1 MRRISKKYIHIAII
15 IIGIIFILLSAFHDN
30 IWFDE
35 SYSVSIARH
44 SFSEIWEITGHDV
57 HPPLYY
63 WLLHIVWMIFGNN
76 IIALRI
82 FSALSIALLGILGY
96 THVRK
101 DFGDKVGCLFTF
113 FVYFLPIMSRY
124 SQEIRM
130 YSLACLLVTVMS
142 IYAYRFYKSVKEKK
156 QFKEINKNLIIFAV
170 FSILSCYTHYYAL
183 ATAELMNLIL
193 FVFLIKNIIKC
204 NKERILDEQTKKFSI
219 KILRN
224 FILIAVVQIVLYIPW
239 LIFLVQQVTRVSG
252 GFWIQ
257 LGINTL
263 VEVPSI
269 QFRTQVDSNINASAI
284 ISLVV
289 AILMYVYIGY
299 QIYKAKKNKEYIL
312 PGVVPIIIYIT
323 VIIAVVVISLIG
335 SPILVARYLLTL
347 TGLYIFILAFFI
359 AKEQRKWVIGLICTI
374 VLILGCVGNYNNIKS
389 NYDGTNKD
397 VINFM
402 KEEIQKD
409 DIIVYNEIGVRRS
422 VGNLFPR

>member
-183 ATAELMNLIL
+183 ATAGLMNLIL

-389 NYDGTNKD
+389 NYDGTNKN

>member
-1 MRRISKKYIHIAII
+1 MKRISKKYIHIAII

-183 ATAELMNLIL
+183 ATAGLMNLIL